1 MRYRSRV
8 KGLGVV
14 RAALLTVWP
23 SRDRMPA
30 MNSPIRKIR
39 MDDGLWKVLH
49 DEAKR
54 LQCSRAEVIRQL
66 LADRRGYAEMAKPS
80 R

>member
-1 MRYRSRV
+1 
-8 KGLGVV
+8 
-14 RAALLTVWP
+14 
-23 SRDRMPA
+23 